1 VRITGCRGARGLVRS
16 SGSVALALL
25 RPIPEKIMT
34 ARADVPIER
43 VEISA
48 HRISADVPE
57 SDGALELTPSDA
69 PRRAVRGPIT

>member
-1 VRITGCRGARGLVRS
+1 
-16 SGSVALALL
+16 
-25 RPIPEKIMT
+25 MT